1 MDKLHDLK
9 KLVDALEK
17 EDNTEK
23 QIEVLQE
30 IGAKLI
36 NEYEIHVGNLRIE
49 PLLVEAYYHH
59 KGKFEDSSVYAARE
73 KETKAVLYARS
84 RQQKNQGKL
93 FIHFNDWGIDIC
105 LTDSG
110 DYYLS
115 FLIKNA
121 LVNDELQTQ
130 SRIGIEVCK
139 NCSKYNE
146 CKSVLECQYND
157 TVVLQPRAVHKD
169 GKIIFIPRVNI
180 ENKDFLGA
188 LSAEDLM
195 KKNYNF
201 TLPKGYQ
208 KQWKTSVCAL
218 LETSDEEEAKQIAKM
233 ENGSKIEQKYWK
245 LAKETLNKSQQKPL
259 LF

>member
-17 EDNTEK
+17 EDNREK
-23 QIEVLQE
+23 QIEILQE

-36 NEYEIHVGNLRIE
+36 NEYEIHVGDLKIE
-49 PLLVEAYYHH
+49 PMLVEAYYHH
-59 KGKFEDSSVYAARE
+59 KGKFEDSSVYAANE
-73 KETKAVLYARS
+73 EEDKAVLYARS

-93 FIHFNDWGIDIC
+93 FVHFNDWGIDIC

-115 FLIKNA
+115 YLIKNA
-121 LVNDELQTQ
+121 LVTYKQKTYWGTQ
-130 SRIGIEVCK
+130 RQIGTDVCK
-139 NCSKYNE
+139 KCSKYNE
-146 CKSVLECQYND
+146 CKNILECQYNN

-188 LSAEDLM
+188 LSAKDLM

-218 LETSDEEEAKQIAKM
+218 LETSDEEEAKQIAKI
-233 ENGSKIEQKYWK
+233 ENRSKIEEKYWK
-245 LAKETLNKSQQKPL
+245 LAKETLNRS
-259 LF
+259 